1 MITRDHRIKIVLVL
15 TDIVAVYISITLA
28 YYTRLWLGGVLNLVD
43 LTTGLSDYAYRWW
56 ILLVI
61 ILSISRHRGYGTMAT
76 LWDDLV
82 FLSRGVFTGFLV
94 VWVILSLLKEAA
106 TVSRVVITLSFI
118 YMIAIIPAVRYGA
131 KSILFRM
138 LGLRSPAL
146 LFGGTDPAYAEV
158 IEESLNSEWYSGYEI
173 VGRFQ
178 GKQATREIDTYLVPI
193 EYADEE
199 MIKSLKPGM
208 KNLIIVSQ
216 LPGLSF
222 MSTEVT
228 TFFGKDISLITTKN
242 GLLSFYNKLAKRIL
256 DVIAA
261 TLAFLLL
268 SPVLGLIAILVKLD
282 SRGPAIYKHD
292 RCGQGLKQFR
302 MLKFRT
308 MRVDGDSILETYLK
322 ENPGAVIE
330 LEEKNKIEQDPRV
343 TRIGKWLR
351 RLSLDELP
359 QLVNVIKGDMSIVG
373 PRPDAPEA
381 IEKYLAEYREISNYV
396 KPGITG
402 LWQVS
407 GRSEV
412 KYDERV
418 KLDYLYMLNW
428 SNWLDFVIVLKTFA
442 VIITAKGAY

>member
-1 MITRDHRIKIVLVL
+1 MIKRGRRIKLILVL
-15 TDIVAVYISITLA
+15 TDVVAAYVSLALA
-28 YYTRLWLGGVLNLVD
+28 YYTRLWLGSIFDMVE

-56 ILLVI
+56 IVLVI
-61 ILSISRHRGYGTMAT
+61 ILSILRHRGYGTMAT

-82 FLSRGVFTGFLV
+82 FLSRGIFTAFLA
-94 VWVILSLLKEAA
+94 VWVILSLMKEAA

-118 YMIAIIPAVRYGA
+118 YMMALIPSVRYGI
-131 KSILFRM
+131 KSLLFRT
-138 LGLRSPAL
+138 LNLRSPAL
-146 LFGGTDPAYAEV
+146 LFGGTDPAYSSR
-158 IEESLNSEWYSGYEI
+158 IEESLHSEWYSGYQI
-173 VGRFQ
+173 VGRFE
-178 GKQATREIDTYLVPI
+178 GGEAARDVDTYLIPI

-199 MIKSLKPGM
+199 MIKSLKPAM

-256 DVIAA
+256 DVITA
-261 TLAFLLL
+261 TLALVIL
-268 SPVLGLIAILVKLD
+268 SPVLGLIAILVKVD
-282 SRGPAIYKHD
+282 SRGPVIYRHQ
-292 RCGQGLKQFR
+292 RYGEGLREFS

-308 MRVDGDSILETYLK
+308 MHEDGASILEDYLR
-322 ENPGAVIE
+322 ENPQAVTE
-330 LEEKNKIEQDPRV
+330 LEERNKLADDPRI

-351 RLSLDELP
+351 RLSMDELP

-373 PRPDAPEA
+373 PRPDAPDA
-381 IEKYLAEYREISNYV
+381 IEKYLDEYKEISSYV

-407 GRSEV
+407 GRSEI
-412 KYDERV
+412 KYSERV

-442 VIITAKGAY
+442 VIITGKGAY